1 MKLASLKEGQFVE
14 TGGYYTKGDAGQAKY
29 LIVAAQAADG
39 YGDHT
44 LANGTVAV
52 LQIIGGIVSASS
64 LGAVSG
70 SDQSLAIQHGINLT
84 ASLGLTLVGKEKLK
98 AKDLLLPD
106 SASIDLLLEP
116 ANNTAPVLI
125 LNGEN
130 VELNSTRIESPSTY
144 TGTMFVVDDTYAGV
158 TVTNFQRLRANHIS
172 FDGSSGTSRA
182 MDVNLTLN
190 TACAFWDIKSF
201 VATNLGSG
209 LVVLCEDAVNVPYFT
224 SNIFSY
230 FEIQN
235 FIDKPLVLEAIG
247 SGQCSNNQF
256 NMTIQPASSRT
267 VNGIKVRGW
276 SKTVGN
282 ILNGEVWD
290 WGDIYPTYK
299 TASIEDFGN
308 STQINSVNEKY
319 VSANNTTI
327 CTYQGFQK
335 TNNYDLMIPSGDRDQ
350 SVYGNQDNIVVAAD
364 VRADM
369 TVTLSDAL
377 DFSDTERLFS
387 LNTFQDVRWNVVDQT
402 TTRVLTVEFPSTN
415 IHHASITTSNNGLAT
430 NVICELEE
438 SGVWTER
445 SNTEN
450 NYDNIKGWRGSS
462 LTGSGVTCT
471 GVRFTMKAPKTIA
484 ATTGV
489 VADASYISLSN
500 VFVASNQDLLHTAYA
515 TTNDPLLLGKVKIEK
530 VAVVDMT
537 SYPQSKR
544 ITLYDESGVAVYVKG
559 YDFP

>member
-1 MKLASLKEGQFVE
+1 M
-14 TGGYYTKGDAGQAKY
+14 
-29 LIVAAQAADG
+29 
-39 YGDHT
+39 
-44 LANGTVAV
+44 N
-52 LQIIGGIVSASS
+52 
-64 LGAVSG
+64 
-70 SDQSLAIQHGINLT
+70 
-84 ASLGLTLVGKEKLK
+84 
-98 AKDLLLPD
+98 
-106 SASIDLLLEP
+106 
-116 ANNTAPVLI
+116 
-125 LNGEN
+125 
-130 VELNSTRIESPSTY
+130 
-144 TGTMFVVDDTYAGV
+144 
-158 TVTNFQRLRANHIS
+158 
-172 FDGSSGTSRA
+172 
-182 MDVNLTLN
+182 VNLTLDS
-190 TACAFWDIKSF
+190 ACAFWDIKSF
-201 VATNLGSG
+201 VARNLGSG
-209 LVVLCEDAVNVPYFT
+209 LVVYCANAVSAPYFT

-235 FIDKPLVLEAIG
+235 FINNPLVLEAANL
-247 SGQCSNNQF
+247 GQCSNNHF
-256 NMTIQPASSRT
+256 GITIQPSSSRT
-267 VNGIKVRGW
+267 VDGIKVRGW
-276 SKTVGN
+276 NKAVGN

-319 VSANNTTI
+319 VSANNTTLGK
-327 CTYQGFQK
+327 YQGFQK
-335 TNNYDLMIPSGDRDQ
+335 TNNYDLMLPSGDRDQ

-364 VRADM
+364 ARTDM

-415 IHHASITTSNNGLAT
+415 IHHASIATNNNGLAT

-559 YDFP
+559 YNFP